1 MIRTMR
7 VVTVLLVL
15 GSSVLL
21 TPLAAAQDVGETVVK
36 RGLIKEDVYAAGEN
50 VTIDGEVLGDVVV
63 AGGEV
68 NINGKVSADVIAA
81 GGQVQISADIGDDV
95 RVAGGQLTVNA
106 SIGDD
111 LIAAGGEVTV
121 GPDTT
126 VKGRTWLAGGDIEV
140 AGRLGRELKVAGA
153 SISISARVDG
163 DVELM
168 GDSIRVEAAADIRG
182 DLVYRSDDEIYI
194 DEKANITGSVVRKPM
209 LYDEEVSHGGGVVMS
224 ILSIFVSVML
234 LAYLFPVFLG
244 NSVESLRTRT
254 GKSLLLGLV
263 LLVMIPVA
271 VVLLFVTAVGWL
283 AGVVVLA
290 LYFVAIAIAT
300 LVGVRTVSEI
310 GARLLK
316 QDLTGAWWRQALAVA
331 LTVLL
336 VTLVGLIPVVGALL
350 WFLLL
355 IGGLGAGGLEL
366 YKRYRAV

>member
-140 AGRLGRELKVAGA
+140 AGRLGRELKVAGG

-263 LLVMIPVA
+263 GGCSHCFRNRCAPAKAGSDRCLVAP
-271 VVLLFVTAVGWL
+271 
-283 AGVVVLA
+283 
-290 LYFVAIAIAT
+290 
-300 LVGVRTVSEI
+300 
-310 GARLLK
+310 
-316 QDLTGAWWRQALAVA
+316 
-331 LTVLL
+331 
-336 VTLVGLIPVVGALL
+336 
-350 WFLLL
+350 
-355 IGGLGAGGLEL
+355 GAGGGAGGVADYPRGPDPGSRRTALVPVVD
-366 YKRYRAV
+366 RRIGCRRAGAV